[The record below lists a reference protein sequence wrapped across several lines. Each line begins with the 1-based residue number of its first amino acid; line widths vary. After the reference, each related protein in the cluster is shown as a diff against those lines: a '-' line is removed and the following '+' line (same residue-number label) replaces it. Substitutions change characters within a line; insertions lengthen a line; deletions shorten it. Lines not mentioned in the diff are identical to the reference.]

1 MLSRFPSLIPTKSIC
16 CRNIDHKNSHT
27 EDQPAMM
34 LFVAYRLLII
44 SSVVAEPKG
53 HSLHQRHRPD
63 AFSGLQLHGIDG
75 MTSGGI
81 SS

>member
-16 CRNIDHKNSHT
+16 CHIDYKNSHT
-27 EDQPAMM
+27 KDQPAMM
-34 LFVAYRLLII
+34 LFVEHRLLII

-53 HSLHQRHRPD
+53 HYLHQDIVRTL
-63 AFSGLQLHGIDG
+63 SVLYGIVG